1 MTAMA
6 SNASA
11 KDDVPDTPGGLRGIY
26 RLAMANSQWIS
37 LVMRVLLAGMW
48 FAYSVPKLT
57 EPSDMNV
64 QAVRNFRLLPE
75 ALVPTWGYA
84 QPWLEMAF
92 GLLLIIGLGTRLVAL
107 FSTLLLL
114 VYIGGI
120 ISLPM
125 RGIYI
130 SCGCGGSGGVVDKS
144 QVHYVRDVFRDIAF
158 MIPALWLLW
167 KPASKFS
174 AERALLGDPIE

>member
-6 SNASA
+6 SNTSATDSAASGS
-11 KDDVPDTPGGLRGIY
+11 GGLKGFVAARGE
-26 RLAMANSQWIS
+26 WIS
-37 LVMRVLLAGMW
+37 LLMRVLLAVMW
-48 FAYSVPKLT
+48 FVYSLPKLT
-57 EPSDMNV
+57 SPEQNV
-64 QAVRNFRLLPE
+64 QSVRNFQILPDS
-75 ALVPTWGYA
+75 LVTTWGYA

-107 FSTLLLL
+107 FSALLLL

-120 ISLPM
+120 ISLGA

-130 SCGCGGSGGVVDKS
+130 TCGCGGSGG
-144 QVHYVRDVFRDIAF
+144 QVAKGQTHYTFDVLRDITF
-158 MIPALWLLW
+158 MLPALWLIW

>member
-6 SNASA
+6 SNTSA
-11 KDDVPDTPGGLRGIY
+11 KDDVPSGSGGIRGFV
-26 RLAMANSQWIS
+26 ATHSQWIS
-37 LVMRVLLAGMW
+37 LVMRVLLAVMW
-48 FAYSVPKLT
+48 FAYSVPKLS
-57 EPSDMNV
+57 EPSDKNV

-75 ALVPTWGYA
+75 SLVPTWGYA
-84 QPWLEMAF
+84 QPWLEIAF

-107 FSTLLLL
+107 FSVLLLL

-120 ISLPM
+120 ISLPL
-125 RGIYI
+125 RDIYI

-144 QVHYVRDVFRDIAF
+144 QVHYTRDVFRDIAF

>member
-6 SNASA
+6 SNARA
-11 KDDVPDTPGGLRGIY
+11 KNDAPTGSGGLRGFLGSY
-26 RLAMANSQWIS
+26 SQWIS
-37 LVMRVLLAGMW
+37 LVMRVLLAVMW
-48 FAYSVPKLT
+48 LWYSLPKLSKP
-57 EPSDMNV
+57 EQNV
-64 QAVRNFRLLPE
+64 QSVRNFQILPE
-75 ALVPTWGYA
+75 SLVTTWGYA

-92 GLLLIIGLGTRLVAL
+92 GVLLIIGLGTRLVAL
-107 FSTLLLL
+107 FSALLLL

-120 ISLPM
+120 SSLGA

-130 SCGCGGSGGVVDKS
+130 SCGCGGAGGAVAKG
-144 QVHYVRDVFRDIAF
+144 QTHYTWDILRDVTF
-158 MIPALWLLW
+158 MLPALWLLW

>member
-1 MTAMA
+1 MTTMA
-6 SNASA
+6 SNTSTPDSA
-11 KDDVPDTPGGLRGIY
+11 EGSSGGLKALLG
-26 RLAMANSQWIS
+26 AHSQWIS
-37 LVMRVLLAGMW
+37 LVMRVLLAVMW
-48 FAYSVPKLT
+48 FWFSLPKLT
-57 EPSDMNV
+57 SPEENV
-64 QAVRNFRLLPE
+64 QSVRNFQILPE
-75 ALVPTWGYA
+75 SLVTTWGYA

-107 FSTLLLL
+107 FSALLLL

-120 ISLPM
+120 ISLGA

-130 SCGCGGSGGVVDKS
+130 NCGCGGTGGVVAKG
-144 QVHYVRDVFRDIAF
+144 QTHYTRDVFRDLAF
-158 MIPALWLLW
+158 MVPALWLCW